1 MIVTDIDKEILTS
14 YAAVFIYP
22 LLRQGTQTSYKI
34 PISANGTRSPKIGD
48 LVIEP
53 DAKSGIKVTQVE
65 DTPNG
70 ARVIAVY
77 KPEQKTSYR
86 NGPSVSYTRSLGEHV
101 DHHVEAQGRYR
112 ERAEKLGV
120 QDTPYNQL
128 PSTENAAYVKYGD
141 DLDPNNFGF
150 ASAALADEEGAY
162 FTRVPFESREIDV
175 TEPNKAQ
182 VERIQESVLR
192 YVIGTTLDE
201 ELTKAERKR
210 EHDEMINFLGELP
223 QMSIVKAMEE
233 IGASKG
239 LQYNAPRFSYTR
251 IAESNGILRIETR
264 VAILTGIG
272 VGPSSRHDARHIVD
286 RFNRLDKVS
295 LGSVDGLYLRRDGYA
310 KISVL
315 PNGSEPRKM
324 GHSHVVRAD
333 FVSEFPEE
341 MLPVIYNRNKDLVQP
356 ST

>member
-1 MIVTDIDKEILTS
+1 IVTDIDKEILTS

-101 DHHVEAQGRYR
+101 DHHVEAQGKYR

-120 QDTPYNQL
+120 QDTPYDQL
-128 PSTENAAYVKYGD
+128 PSSENAAYVKYGD
-141 DLDPNNFGF
+141 DSSPNNFGF
-150 ASAALADEEGAY
+150 ASAACADEEGVY
-162 FTRVPFESREIDV
+162 FTRVPFESREIGL

-182 VERIQESVLR
+182 VERIQERVLR
-192 YVIGTTLDE
+192 HVIETTFDE
-201 ELTKAERKR
+201 GLREAERQR
-210 EHDEMINFLGELP
+210 DYDEMIKVLGELP
-223 QMSIVKAMEE
+223 KMSIVKAMEE
-233 IGASKG
+233 IGASRG
-239 LQYNAPRFSYTR
+239 LQYSAPEFSYTT

-264 VAILTGIG
+264 VAILTGTG
-272 VGPSSRHDARHIVD
+272 VGPSSRQDARHMVD
-286 RFNRLDKVS
+286 MVNRLGKIS
-295 LGSVDGLYLRRDGYA
+295 LGSVDGLYLERNGYA

-341 MLPVIYNRNKDLVQP
+341 MLPIIYNQNKDLVRP
-356 ST
+356 AT